1 MAQPSACATQVV
13 GSQIPDVSTFGAQTY
28 AFTTCQIALG
38 VIPSPQILSRRLI
51 LRKIVP
57 QVMAAA
63 PVHSSTARFA
73 HNGTGTVRIP
83 LPPLPERSGFTAQ
96 EDNFLGLSDLLASAT
111 TYVGT
116 SSVEPAVKMSATA
129 HIRSKFTQAL
139 RRTSRPTF
147 S

>member
-63 PVHSSTARFA
+63 QPTLDSAEVPEKSQSVQFEGQDERAGGCYPVE
-73 HNGTGTVRIP
+73 NVW
-83 LPPLPERSGFTAQ
+83 
-96 EDNFLGLSDLLASAT
+96 
-111 TYVGT
+111 
-116 SSVEPAVKMSATA
+116 M
-129 HIRSKFTQAL
+129 IRSI
-139 RRTSRPTF
+139 S
-147 S
+147 